1 MDHDPKRT
9 AKAAQEFFK
18 AKKWNILHWLSQLP
32 DLSLIEYAFR
42 LLKTKF
48 KAERPANKHLRTA
61 AVKAWQSITK
71 FLDSRLQAVIACKG
85 F

>member
-1 MDHDPKRT
+1 MDRDPKHT
-9 AKAAQEFFK
+9 TKAAQEFFK
-18 AKKWNILHWLSQLP
+18 AKKWTILNWLSQLP
-32 DLSLIEYAFR
+32 DLSLIKYAFH

-71 FLDSRLQAVIACKG
+71 ILDSRLQAVIACKV